1 MPIQRKTTAQFV
13 IEAQSVHGDKYD
25 YSEAEYN
32 RGTLT
37 RGDRPPVTKEGRKP
51 STVPAFLL
59 NCLVVSWE
67 LLIFAVDKHNIHFKS
82 NAYEKENF
90 KKMRVFVWY
99 CRT

>member
-1 MPIQRKTTAQFV
+1 MFNLSKLWGSLQ
-13 IEAQSVHGDKYD
+13 
-25 YSEAEYN
+25 
-32 RGTLT
+32 
-37 RGDRPPVTKEGRKP
+37 PPVT
-51 STVPAFLL
+51 SLL